1 MKRICVICEG
11 PTEVRF
17 VKDCLLPYCWEEAGQ
32 MLTATVISGK
42 DHQHRGGNV
51 SAERLARTVWRQI
64 PNYDGVTT
72 LVDYYGFKH
81 LGTRTKADV
90 EADIL
95 QSLARDCHCGD
106 NELRKVLPYVQMHE
120 FEGLLFSD
128 VSVFP
133 FVLDDRW
140 SEELQKALEAVAAAF
155 ETPEDINNG
164 VETAPSKRLMKLV
177 PAYDKILD
185 GGPLAK
191 YIGIATM
198 RRRCPGFNAWVERL
212 LTW

>member
-1 MKRICVICEG
+1 M
-11 PTEVRF
+11 
-17 VKDCLLPYCWEEAGQ
+17 
-32 MLTATVISGK
+32 
-42 DHQHRGGNV
+42 
-51 SAERLARTVWRQI
+51 
-64 PNYDGVTT
+64 
-72 LVDYYGFKH
+72 
-81 LGTRTKADV
+81 
-90 EADIL
+90 
-95 QSLARDCHCGD
+95 
-106 NELRKVLPYVQMHE
+106 LPYVQMHE

-164 VETAPSKRLMKLV
+164 VETAPSKRLMKLI

-191 YIGIATM
+191 YIGFRSGTLWGDRAE
-198 RRRCPGFNAWVERL
+198 PGAISAVPADVKDSCRL
-212 LTW
+212 RYGQLLYAKDESMAR